1 MKLVVRK
8 GLGAL
13 VAALVLVC
21 AFALPGMAM
30 AEDLGGI
37 GGNTT
42 QQYDN
47 AQNRSY
53 DNNGSNGLTN
63 ENGRNPVQ
71 QFKDNL
77 PNNNDGS
84 GITDYLNGY
93 NPVDR
98 DSMNRAQSVVSPLAN
113 VIKTI
118 ISVILVALP
127 VILFLVS
134 AVDMVYLTVPFSR
147 SLLCP
152 GGQESMSSM
161 SGGMGG
167 YGAGYGAGYGSGYG
181 AGYGSGMGAQM
192 TGSSGRKFISDDAE
206 QALQEAQAASAGAAN
221 SSMGMQAGYGGM
233 QQAKPAKSKS
243 PLMIYMKKRVW
254 MYVVFGLS
262 LVLLFSNVWLQWG
275 AGLANW
281 IVSLIS

>member
-21 AFALPGMAM
+21 AFALPGAAM

-37 GGNTT
+37 GDTTT

-47 AQNRSY
+47 TQNRSY

-167 YGAGYGAGYGSGYG
+167 YGAGYGAGMGGYG
-181 AGYGSGMGAQM
+181 AGYGAGMGAQM

-233 QQAKPAKSKS
+233 QQAKPAKTKS

>member
-8 GLGAL
+8 GFGAL
-13 VAALVLVC
+13 VAVLVLVC
-21 AFALPGMAM
+21 AFALPGAAM

-37 GGNTT
+37 GDTTT

-47 AQNRSY
+47 TQNRSY
-53 DNNGSNGLTN
+53 DGNTQGNNGGNGLTD

-113 VIKTI
+113 VIKTV

-167 YGAGYGAGYGSGYG
+167 YGAGYGG
-181 AGYGSGMGAQM
+181 GYGSGMGAQM

-233 QQAKPAKSKS
+233 QEAKPAKSKS

-254 MYVVFGLS
+254 MYIVFGLS
-262 LVLLFSNVWLQWG
+262 LILLFSNVWLQWG

>member
-21 AFALPGMAM
+21 AFALPGAAM

-37 GGNTT
+37 GDTTT

-47 AQNRSY
+47 TQNRSY

-167 YGAGYGAGYGSGYG
+167 YGAGYGAGMG
-181 AGYGSGMGAQM
+181 AGMGAQM

-233 QQAKPAKSKS
+233 QQAKPAKTKS

>member
-1 MKLVVRK
+1 MKLVLRK
-8 GLGAL
+8 GFGAL

-21 AFALPGMAM
+21 AFALPGAAM

-47 AQNRSY
+47 GSTNQQY
-53 DNNGSNGLTN
+53 NNGGSGLTD

-77 PNNNDGS
+77 PNNNDDS

-93 NPVDR
+93 NPVDK
-98 DSMNRAQSVVSPLAN
+98 DSMNRAQNVVSPLAG
-113 VIKTI
+113 VIKTV

-167 YGAGYGAGYGSGYG
+167 YGAGYGG
-181 AGYGSGMGAQM
+181 GYGSGMGAQM

-233 QQAKPAKSKS
+233 QEAKPAKTKS

-262 LVLLFSNVWLQWG
+262 LILLFSNVWLQWG

>member
-1 MKLVVRK
+1 MKLVLRK

-21 AFALPGMAM
+21 SFALPGMAM

-47 AQNRSY
+47 TQNRSY

-167 YGAGYGAGYGSGYG
+167 YGAGYGAGMGGYG
-181 AGYGSGMGAQM
+181 AGYGAGMGAQM

-233 QQAKPAKSKS
+233 QQAKPAKTKS

-254 MYVVFGLS
+254 MYIVFGLS

>member
-21 AFALPGMAM
+21 AFALPGAAM

-37 GGNTT
+37 GDTTT

-47 AQNRSY
+47 TQNRSY
-53 DNNGSNGLTN
+53 DNNGGNGLTN

-167 YGAGYGAGYGSGYG
+167 YGAGMGGYG
-181 AGYGSGMGAQM
+181 AGYGAGMGAQM

-233 QQAKPAKSKS
+233 QQAKPAKTKS

>member
-37 GGNTT
+37 GDTTT

-47 AQNRSY
+47 TQNRSY

-167 YGAGYGAGYGSGYG
+167 YGAGYGAGMG
-181 AGYGSGMGAQM
+181 AGMGAQM

-233 QQAKPAKSKS
+233 QQAKPAKAKS

-254 MYVVFGLS
+254 MYIVFGLS

>member
-8 GLGAL
+8 GFGAL
-13 VAALVLVC
+13 VAVLVLVC
-21 AFALPGMAM
+21 AFALPGAAM

-47 AQNRSY
+47 TQNRSY
-53 DNNGSNGLTN
+53 DNNGGNGLTD

-77 PNNNDGS
+77 PNNNDDS

-113 VIKTI
+113 VIKTV

-167 YGAGYGAGYGSGYG
+167 YGAGYGAG
-181 AGYGSGMGAQM
+181 MGAQM

-233 QQAKPAKSKS
+233 QQAKPAKAKS

-262 LVLLFSNVWLQWG
+262 LILLFSNVWLQWG